1 MKQTLD
7 LYYKEFFRNKEKIVL
22 LLINEIIFLNR
33 CLNKTNNQKVTSV
46 IIDAR
51 AQIEDLLD
59 GINENSND
67 FLSKKEFKSLILIS
81 YEIFNGIV
89 QEISASIALDNF

>member
-33 CLNKTNNQKVTSV
+33 CSNKTNNQKVTSV